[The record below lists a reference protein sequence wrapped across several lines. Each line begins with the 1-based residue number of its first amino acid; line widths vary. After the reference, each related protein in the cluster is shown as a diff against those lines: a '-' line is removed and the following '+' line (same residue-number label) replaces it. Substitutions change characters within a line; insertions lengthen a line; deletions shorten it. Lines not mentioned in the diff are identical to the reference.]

1 VVLQLFTL
9 VMMLNAVEE
18 MYMMEEPNVN
28 LYVRPL
34 SLAERGERGA
44 LSLEDYKFIIAF
56 DTHLQSDH
64 LGKNKK

>member
-28 LYVRPL
+28 SYVRPL
-34 SLAERGERGA
+34 PPAERDERGA
-44 LSLEDYKFIIAF
+44 FSLEDYEFIIAF
-56 DTHLQSDH
+56 DTHLKSDY